1 VSAIDAEQSD
11 GQPWAGI
18 VRLAAAMAAREPLL
32 RDLLRRTVL
41 SQPGPVPI
49 VAATLAR
56 RLAAGPVAARRLQAL
71 VVETLGADAAPLPL
85 LEADLAAVAARDPAC
100 RSTLHALLHL
110 KGFHALQWHRVAHS
124 LWRRGRVDLA
134 HWLASQCAATLGVD
148 IHPAVTI
155 GAGVLLDHASGIV
168 IGETAVVEDEVVIL
182 QGVTLGAT
190 GPRRGDRHP
199 KVRRG
204 ALLGAGA
211 LVLGPIEVGRSSRV
225 GAGSVVLHAVPPHC
239 TVVGVPAR
247 VVRSRRPISATGPLE
262 AVTA

>member
-1 VSAIDAEQSD
+1 VSAIDAAPSD

-41 SQPGPVPI
+41 SLPGPAHI
-49 VAATLAR
+49 VGAALAR
-56 RLAAGPVAARRLQAL
+56 RLAVGAVAARRLQAL
-71 VVETLGADAAPLPL
+71 VVDTLGEDPAL
-85 LEADLAAVAARDPAC
+85 LARVEADLAAVAARDPAC

-124 LWRRGRVDLA
+124 LWWRGRIDLA

-148 IHPAVTI
+148 IHPAVTV

-168 IGETAVVEDEVVIL
+168 IGETAVIEDEVVIL

-225 GAGSVVLHAVPPHC
+225 DAGSVVLHAVPPHC

-247 VVRSRRPISATGPLE
+247 VVRSRHPAAATRPVE
-262 AVTA
+262 AVAA